1 MLRPL
6 WAVVPYKGR
15 TNPKRRLASH
25 LSQEER
31 ARLVHA
37 MLDDVLTELL
47 ASELFDE
54 ILLVSAASDA
64 PDLADQYGI
73 TFFRDRSTN
82 LPDALIDASRWLKD
96 VHSVN
101 TVFIVPADV
110 PLIQTKDLQ
119 QAVAQHKSVTVI
131 PDQHEVG
138 TNGLICTP
146 PNAFPY
152 VFDGKSFKPHLKA
165 ADDRNLIPVALRLGS
180 FELDI
185 DTADD
190 IFAIRNSSKQ
200 SRTKTYLKSIPI
212 RDHIGI
218 RRSERE
224 SSPET

>member
-25 LSQEER
+25 LSQQER
-31 ARLVHA
+31 ANLVHA

-64 PDLADQYGI
+64 PDLANQYGI
-73 TFFRDRSTN
+73 AFFRDRSTN
-82 LPDALIDASRWLKD
+82 LPDALTDASRWLKD

-110 PLIQTKDLQ
+110 PLIDSKDLQ
-119 QAVAQHKSVTVI
+119 QAVTKHKSVTVI
-131 PDQHEVG
+131 PDQHDVG

-152 VFDGKSFKPHLKA
+152 VFDGQSFKPHLKA
-165 ADDRNLIPVALRLGS
+165 ADERNLSPIALRLGS

-190 IFAIRNSSKQ
+190 IFAIRKASKE
-200 SRTKTYLKSIPI
+200 SRTKTYIKSIPL
-212 RDHIGI
+212 RDRIGV
-218 RRSERE
+218 RPSERE
-224 SSPET
+224 SQSES